1 MSIFLRTFAGELITK
16 KHNIMGKLSGISGM
30 MRGRVG
36 SMVYSKGENGATYVR
51 QYQPQVFNPR
61 TDSQLMQRAKMN
73 LAGQISS
80 LTSRAIV
87 RAMSAGNNRKCRGLF
102 VNRLLRNIE
111 ATQSGGDY
119 IAAIDV
125 EAMVFSR
132 GSAQFWAEAGV
143 PTLRETILDVPLHLT
158 DSSRVSRYGE
168 RIVVVSISP
177 RTVSDIDFITSGEF
191 LLDVTTE
198 KTCSVTLP
206 HPLVNAQKV
215 YWFRCPFE
223 LKDSDVSI
231 IAQKMAGAGS
241 EDEINAI
248 ISSHVGTSG
257 SIWGDSVYGGKLTF
271 TQA

>member
-1 MSIFLRTFAGELITK
+1 
-16 KHNIMGKLSGISGM
+16 MGKLTGVSGM

-36 SMVYSKGENGATYVR
+36 SMVYSKGENGSTYVR

-87 RAMSAGNNRKCRGLF
+87 RAMSAGNNRKCRGMF
-102 VNRLLRNIE
+102 VNRMLRSIDVV
-111 ATQSGGDY
+111 QSGGDFTATIY
-119 IAAIDV
+119 VPDMI
-125 EAMVFSR
+125 FSR
-132 GSAQFWAEAGV
+132 GGAQFCAEAGA
-143 PTLRETILDVPLHLT
+143 PTLRQTILDVPLHLT
-158 DSSRVSRYGE
+158 DTSKVNRYGE
-168 RIVVVSISP
+168 RIVAVSISP
-177 RTVSDIDFITSGEF
+177 RTVSDIDFITSAEF

-198 KTCSVTLP
+198 KTCSVNLP
-206 HPLVNAQKV
+206 HPLISAQKV

-223 LKDSDVSI
+223 LSDSDVSA
-231 IAQKMAGAGS
+231 IAQRMAGAAS
-241 EDEINAI
+241 DAEVNAI

-257 SIWGDSVYGGKLTF
+257 SIWGDSVYGGVLTF

>member
-1 MSIFLRTFAGELITK
+1 
-16 KHNIMGKLSGISGM
+16 M

-61 TDSQLMQRAKMN
+61 TDAQLTQRARMN

-80 LTSRAIV
+80 LAGRAIV

-102 VNRLLRNIE
+102 VNRLLRNIDVV
-111 ATQSGGDY
+111 QSGGNFT
-119 IAAIDV
+119 AAIDV
-125 EAMVFSR
+125 SAMVFSR
-132 GSAQFWAEAGV
+132 GGAQFFAEAGV

-158 DSSRVSRYGE
+158 DALKVNRYGE
-168 RIVVVSISP
+168 RIIAVSISP
-177 RTVSDIDFITSGEF
+177 RTVSQIDFICSGEF

-198 KTCSVTLP
+198 KTCSVNLP
-206 HPLVNAQKV
+206 HPLVSAQKV

-223 LKDSDVSI
+223 LSDSDMSV
-231 IAQKMAGAGS
+231 IAQRIAGAAS
-241 EDEINAI
+241 NDEVNAI
-248 ISSHVGTSG
+248 ISSHVGTAG
-257 SIWGDSVYGGKLTF
+257 SIWGDSVYGGVLTF